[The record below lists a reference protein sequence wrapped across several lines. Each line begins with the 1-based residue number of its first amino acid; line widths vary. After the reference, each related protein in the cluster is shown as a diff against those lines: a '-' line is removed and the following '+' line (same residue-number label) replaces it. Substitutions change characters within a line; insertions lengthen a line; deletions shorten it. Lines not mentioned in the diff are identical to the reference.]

1 MEIRTRRGSASE
13 AKPFEFFKGFLR
25 NPREVGSVIPSS
37 RFLIRRVLK
46 AGEVSRA
53 RVILELGPGTGV
65 LTREILRA
73 MSPGSRL
80 IAVELMPRFA
90 RLLRRE
96 LDDPRLLV
104 YEGSSAY
111 LRKALAEAGEERADL
126 VVSGI
131 PFSTMAAGEGRRTLE
146 AAKHVLGPGGRF
158 VAYQFRSRVRD
169 MAEPYFGPAETQ
181 RELRNLPPMR
191 IYRWRREAG
200 MP

>member
-1 MEIRTRRGSASE
+1 MGIRTRRGSASE

-73 MSPGSRL
+73 MPPASRL

-111 LRKALAEAGEERADL
+111 LRKALAEAGVRPRR
-126 VVSGI
+126 SH
-131 PFSTMAAGEGRRTLE
+131 SAAPRR
-146 AAKHVLGPGGRF
+146 RMF
-158 VAYQFRSRVRD
+158 YSSRDRRRHL
-169 MAEPYFGPAETQ
+169 ATACS
-181 RELRNLPPMR
+181 RLLRH
-191 IYRWRREAG
+191 
-200 MP
+200 